1 MQIRNLKRLHVLI
14 AAATATALIVIPVGL
29 AGARA
34 PAPTSVKVAKRQIGA
49 LAKRVASLEAKLRN
63 QIGALEAKS
72 GPMALPPNG
81 PAAGALTGNYPNPR
95 IGPNAVGSSEIA
107 SNGVGSSEIAS
118 HAVHPDELA
127 AIDRLS
133 DHISIAGGGGTG
145 SVGVDCPAGSEMIGG
160 GAGFDFPS
168 GDLSASSPS
177 GNGWFAR
184 GENNGTVAQTLNVF
198 ALCLAG

>member
-1 MQIRNLKRLHVLI
+1 MQIRNLKRLQVLI
-14 AAATATALIVIPVGL
+14 AAAALTALIVIPVGL
-29 AGARA
+29 AGARS
-34 PAPTSVKVAKRQIGA
+34 PASTSIKVAKKQINA
-49 LAKRVASLEAKLRN
+49 LTKQVASLEATLTNR
-63 QIGALEAKS
+63 IAALEAKN
-72 GPMALPPNG
+72 GPTALPPNG

-95 IGPNAVGSSEIA
+95 IGPNAVGSSEIG

-127 AIDRLS
+127 AIDRLT
-133 DHISIAGGGGTG
+133 DRTAIAGGGGTG

-184 GENNGTVAQTLNVF
+184 GENNGMVAQTLNVF
-198 ALCLAG
+198 ALCLEG